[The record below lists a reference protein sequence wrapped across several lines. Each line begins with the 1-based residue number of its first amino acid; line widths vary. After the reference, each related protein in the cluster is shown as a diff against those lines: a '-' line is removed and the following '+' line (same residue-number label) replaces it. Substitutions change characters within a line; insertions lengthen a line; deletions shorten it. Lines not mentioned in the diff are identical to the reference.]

1 MQGEDAT
8 DERGCWSASTGSP
21 VRRCTSVDNSM
32 PECSRVVESP
42 VKSTATCMSAPSAL
56 QCSNTSSDGKTRRY
70 VRSNVPRLNWTD
82 DLRRCFIRAIE
93 ELGGPQKATPKAIL
107 HTMNVSG
114 LKIAHIKSHLQ
125 MYRNPRSAKDS
136 SPRFDLFRS
145 NLQMQTTSRD
155 SNCEVEGPW
164 KSWEREAA
172 TVETSYAKDYYAESF
187 TLGVSTPVQLNHTG
201 QCVGNFASL
210 SPSQRNDVSIKPAD
224 ARPASASTISAHP
237 NTYDLLEMRIDG
249 DNEQLASELML
260 ATRQR
265 SQVEIS
271 AAWNEQPRVQ
281 SRDSRNDLTLS
292 NAPLELTMSLQPPQP
307 HPDPYVRSEILT
319 LDLTQQLNRPRLEP
333 PR

>member
-136 SPRFDLFRS
+136 SPRFGTYCRS
-145 NLQMQTTSRD
+145 FVCTEL
-155 SNCEVEGPW
+155 
-164 KSWEREAA
+164 
-172 TVETSYAKDYYAESF
+172 
-187 TLGVSTPVQLNHTG
+187 
-201 QCVGNFASL
+201 
-210 SPSQRNDVSIKPAD
+210 
-224 ARPASASTISAHP
+224 
-237 NTYDLLEMRIDG
+237 
-249 DNEQLASELML
+249 SEL
-260 ATRQR
+260 
-265 SQVEIS
+265 
-271 AAWNEQPRVQ
+271 WN
-281 SRDSRNDLTLS
+281 
-292 NAPLELTMSLQPPQP
+292 
-307 HPDPYVRSEILT
+307 
-319 LDLTQQLNRPRLEP
+319 
-333 PR
+333 